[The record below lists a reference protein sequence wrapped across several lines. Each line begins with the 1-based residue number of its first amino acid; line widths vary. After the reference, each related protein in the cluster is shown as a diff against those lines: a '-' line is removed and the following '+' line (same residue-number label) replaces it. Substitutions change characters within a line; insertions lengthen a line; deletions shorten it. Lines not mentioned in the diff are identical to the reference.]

1 MFYDFKV
8 NLMKKSTI
16 TNDLFQKVDTFTI
29 DKAIDCDIQPS
40 TFEIIKKTFGED
52 TKSIFIMFCDDDIN
66 LNSIIEFDSQL
77 YKINK
82 KADWIEYKIYS
93 LVGHK

>member
-16 TNDLFQKVDTFTI
+16 TNDLFQKVDTFII

-40 TFEIIKKTFGED
+40 TFEIIKKTFGGD
-52 TKSIFIMFCDDDIN
+52 INSTFIMFCDDDIN
-66 LNSIIEFDSQL
+66 LNSIIEFNSQL

-82 KADWIEYKIYS
+82 KLDWIEYKIYS